1 MPARTRS
8 AIRLR
13 SNSATAP
20 STMKTILPVGVLVS
34 TCFERET
41 KSPEMRRYTGCTE
54 VSDSGTAQRYPATPV
69 EK

>member
-1 MPARTRS
+1 
-8 AIRLR
+8 
-13 SNSATAP
+13 
-20 STMKTILPVGVLVS
+20 MKTILPVGVLVS